1 MTTTT
6 ETREDTGAATQ
17 TPATW
22 TPEEIAARKA
32 LWTATAARLATTLP
46 LDTPDERT
54 AYLAAVETE
63 VGCTYAELQRAICRA
78 AGPAPLAVVANE
90 RRLMARGEPAR
101 GCYDG
106 PGEDRDRGRFS
117 RDMACT
123 LGLVA

>member
-1 MTTTT
+1 MVHQTIERTT
-6 ETREDTGAATQ
+6 ATQ

-32 LWTATAARLATTLP
+32 LWTAVAARLAATLP
-46 LDTPDERT
+46 LDTQDERT
-54 AYLAAVETE
+54 AYLAVVEAE
-63 VGCTYAELQRAICRA
+63 VGCTYAELQRAISQA
-78 AGPAPLAVVANE
+78 AGPATGWGVASE